1 MRVISF
7 INGSL
12 ISESASL
19 YALHYAKE
27 MKLKIDFIHIESQD
41 NLSEVQTSLKK
52 LTLLADSY
60 EVENEFLLFDSFDGA
75 KEYLTSKEL
84 DVIFCATRH
93 NHSFFEKSFAQTL
106 LKANIKTDLAIVKI
120 VKLSMHESVDKI
132 VMPIRGSKLS
142 VKKFFFFTA
151 FTLAYNAKAEIYSL
165 DKSSKGEMANLST
178 QQERER
184 FQEIL
189 FNLKHYFA
197 LAKMMHLKFSLKHNF
212 ALLADEKVTAH
223 IAKNN
228 YDLTII
234 GGHHDKSFFGH
245 HPIDILFKTP
255 ITNTLFF
262 IPYKDQS

>member
-1 MRVISF
+1 
-7 INGSL
+7 
-12 ISESASL
+12 
-19 YALHYAKE
+19 
-27 MKLKIDFIHIESQD
+27 
-41 NLSEVQTSLKK
+41 
-52 LTLLADSY
+52 
-60 EVENEFLLFDSFDGA
+60 
-75 KEYLTSKEL
+75 
-84 DVIFCATRH
+84 
-93 NHSFFEKSFAQTL
+93 
-106 LKANIKTDLAIVKI
+106 
-120 VKLSMHESVDKI
+120 MHESVDKI
-132 VMPIRGSKLS
+132 VMTIRGSKLS

-197 LAKMMHLKFSLKHNF
+197 LAKMMHLKFSLKHDF